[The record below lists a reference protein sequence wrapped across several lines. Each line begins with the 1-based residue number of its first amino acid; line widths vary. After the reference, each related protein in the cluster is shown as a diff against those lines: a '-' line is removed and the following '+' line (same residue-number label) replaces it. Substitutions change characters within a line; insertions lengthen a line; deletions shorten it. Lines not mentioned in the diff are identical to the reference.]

1 MANKVIGALP
11 YSLSLKVV
19 NPGDAESEKKIG
31 ATLQERE
38 CITLSMLAQHMAD
51 HGTPFSKGVI
61 QGVLVDMVECT
72 KELLKA
78 GYSVDLTGLA
88 KFSLHASSKLVDSV
102 QDFNPQNDIK
112 KIVIRAGVDK
122 AATAFMNTD
131 VDYEYVMTREEQAKA
146 KKAAKAA
153 LPQAEATGG
162 DDTGSSGSGSGGSDD
177 DGSGV
182 TE

>member
-1 MANKVIGALP
+1 MANKVIGSIP

-19 NPGDAESEKKIG
+19 NPGDAESAKKIG

-38 CITLSMLAQHMAD
+38 CITLQMLAQHMAD

-61 QGVLVDMVECT
+61 QGVLTDMVECT

-88 KFSLHASSKLVDSV
+88 KFSLRAKSALVDTV
-102 QDFNPQNDIK
+102 QDFNPANDIK
-112 KIVIRAGVDK
+112 KIVIRTSVDK
-122 AATAFMNTD
+122 VATAFVNTD
-131 VDYEYVMTREEQAKA
+131 VDYEYVMTREEQAAA

-153 LPQAEATGG
+153 LPQSEEDGGGTGGSTGG
-162 DDTGSSGSGSGGSDD
+162 DSGSDD

>member
-78 GYSVDLTGLA
+78 GYGVDLTGLA
-88 KFSLHASSKLVDSV
+88 KFSLHASSNLVDTV
-102 QDFNPQNDIK
+102 QDFNPATDIK
-112 KIVIRAGVDK
+112 RINIRASVEK

-131 VDYEYVMTREEQAKA
+131 VDYEYVMTREEQAAA

-153 LPQAEATGG
+153 LPQAPEDSDSG
-162 DDTGSSGSGSGGSDD
+162 DDNTSGGGSGSGGDP
-177 DGSGV
+177 GV